1 MSRQI
6 LVHNAGP
13 GALVFTQG
21 GRVLSPFKTAE
32 SDPRDAVTA
41 RLVATGRLIDVTPAQ
56 EAPAADSEA
65 QEPGQATTSQVAAPS
80 GNASRAE
87 WEAYA
92 LTQGLTEADLEGLGR
107 NDIRELLT
115 DSDTPTGEDDP
126 TDSPVDGETSTQTA
140 TSPGD
145 ADTSEKEQ

>member
-1 MSRQI
+1 MSRRI

-21 GRVLSPFKTAE
+21 GRVLSPHKTAE
-32 SDPRDAVTA
+32 SDPGDPVTA
-41 RLVATGRLIDVTPAQ
+41 RLVAAGRLIDVTPTQ
-56 EAPAADSEA
+56 EAPVTGVEA
-65 QEPGQATTSQVAAPS
+65 HEPAEGTTSQVAAPA
-80 GNASRAE
+80 GNAPRTE

-92 LTQGLTEADLEGLGR
+92 LTQGLTETDLEGLGR
-107 NDIRELLT
+107 NDIRDLLT
-115 DSDTPTGEDDP
+115 DGDTPAGEENT